1 MLKVTLLENEDI
13 NSLLKRFKTAV
24 RRSGI
29 LDECKRHE
37 YFLKKSLKRK
47 QKSEMAKIK
56 KKSKNRR

>member
-47 QKSEMAKIK
+47 QKSKMAKIK